1 MGFRCIAL
9 GQAEDDGDAR
19 ASYFNSLDQ
28 AANNLSPSVPI
39 RAVEARSEVDR
50 KLLEMIHKKS

>member
-1 MGFRCIAL
+1 M
-9 GQAEDDGDAR
+9 GQAKDDGDAR

-39 RAVEARSEVDR
+39 RAIEARSEVDR
-50 KLLEMIHKKS
+50 KLLEIIHKKL

>member
-1 MGFRCIAL
+1 V
-9 GQAEDDGDAR
+9 GQAEDDSNAR

-39 RAVEARSEVDR
+39 RTIEARSEVDR
-50 KLLEMIHKKS
+50 ELLEMIHEKS